1 MNPKSTPSSGSK
13 SSFSAEDFAKALE
26 QHDYRFQM
34 GQVVRGKVFQC
45 DNDGAYIDI
54 KGKSP
59 AFLPFGEASLQPIQE
74 LSEAVSLNEER
85 EFLVI
90 RDANDEGQVTV
101 SIRQMEL
108 KLVWDR
114 LIELQKDSQSIEV
127 RVSGTNRGGVTVDIE
142 GVRGFIPRSHLIE
155 RDDLDRLVGQVFSAT
170 ILEADRDRDRV
181 VVSQRLAAQATRTSS
196 LTVGSVV
203 EGRVVSLKPYGA
215 FVDLGGATGLLH
227 IKQISQ
233 RRVESIEN
241 LLSMGQTLKVA
252 IAEIDEWKGRISLS
266 TKVLESYPGE
276 ILEKFDEVMANAEQR
291 MSQSSPEP
299 EAETSSDSKE

>member
-1 MNPKSTPSSGSK
+1 MNPKSTSSSGSK

-26 QHDYRFQM
+26 QHDYRFQR
-34 GQVVRGKVFQC
+34 GQVVRGKVFQL
-45 DNDGAYIDI
+45 DQDGAYIDI

-59 AFLPFGEASLQPIQE
+59 AFLPFGEASLQPIKE
-74 LSEAVSLNEER
+74 LSEAVSLDEER

-108 KLVWDR
+108 KLVWDE
-114 LIELQKDSQSIEV
+114 LSELQKDSQSIEV
-127 RVSGTNRGGVTVDIE
+127 RVTGTNRGGVTVDVK
-142 GVRGFIPRSHLIE
+142 GLRGFIPRSHLIE
-155 RDDLDRLVGQVFSAT
+155 RDNLDRLVGQVFNAT

-181 VVSQRLAAQATRTSS
+181 VVSQRLAAQATRTNS
-196 LTVGSVV
+196 LTTGALV
-203 EGRVVSLKPYGA
+203 EGRVVSIKPYGV

-233 RRVESIEN
+233 RRVESIEPLFN
-241 LLSMGQTLKVA
+241 TSQTIKVV

-291 MSQSSPEP
+291 MTLSSPEP
-299 EAETSSDSKE
+299 EASANSEE